1 MSANRLFKPLQL
13 GHCKLKHRMV
23 MAPLTRFRGTMEH
36 VPGKYAKEYYEQR
49 ASVPGTFIIT
59 EATFISPQAGGYNN
73 VPGIWNDDQVNAWRE
88 IVDAVHAKGSFI
100 YLQLW
105 ALGRAAGTEAA
116 AKNLHREG
124 PFPVVSSSAV
134 PISSEYE
141 EPKALSES
149 EVKSFVQ
156 DYANAAR
163 NAIRAGFDG
172 VEIHGRHKPLPTTF
186 EKDII
191 DQITGANGYLIDQFW
206 QDVCN
211 LRTDNYGGSIEKRA
225 RFGLDVTKAVIEAVG
240 DSKKVGMRLSPWSNF
255 QGMGMKDPVPQF
267 SHIVSE
273 LKNLDLA
280 YLHLVESR
288 LSGTSADGVYQA
300 VTRENDPFVELWG
313 LQAPIMLA
321 GGFDPPKAKRV
332 LSEVYP
338 AENVMIAFGR
348 YFISTPDLPYR
359 IQNDIALNPWN
370 RKTFYKPEAAEGYID
385 YPFSKEF
392 VAGGSKL

>member
-1 MSANRLFKPLQL
+1 
-13 GHCKLKHRMV
+13 
-23 MAPLTRFRGTMEH
+23 MEH
-36 VPGKYAKEYYEQR
+36 VPGKYAKKYYEQR

-73 VPGIWNDDQVNAWRE
+73 VPGIWNDDQINAWRD
-88 IVDAVHAKGSFI
+88 IVNAVHAKGSFI

-116 AKNLHREG
+116 AKNLQREG

-141 EPKALSES
+141 EPKAL
-149 EVKSFVQ
+149 
-156 DYANAAR
+156 R
-163 NAIRAGFDG
+163 FDG
-172 VEIHGRHKPLPTTF
+172 VEIH
-186 EKDII
+186 
-191 DQITGANGYLIDQFW
+191 GANGYLIDQFW

-211 LRTDNYGGSIEKRA
+211 QRTDNYGGSVEKRA

-273 LKNLDLA
+273 LKKLDLA

-332 LSEVYP
+332 LSEVYT

-359 IQNDIALNPWN
+359 IRNDIALTPWN

>member
-1 MSANRLFKPLQL
+1 MLLAMPSGRVSMGLRYTVGTKPLS
-13 GHCKLKHRMV
+13 
-23 MAPLTRFRGTMEH
+23 T
-36 VPGKYAKEYYEQR
+36 
-49 ASVPGTFIIT
+49 I
-59 EATFISPQAGGYNN
+59 
-73 VPGIWNDDQVNAWRE
+73 
-88 IVDAVHAKGSFI
+88 
-100 YLQLW
+100 
-105 ALGRAAGTEAA
+105 
-116 AKNLHREG
+116 
-124 PFPVVSSSAV
+124 
-134 PISSEYE
+134 
-141 EPKALSES
+141 
-149 EVKSFVQ
+149 
-156 DYANAAR
+156 
-163 NAIRAGFDG
+163 
-172 VEIHGRHKPLPTTF
+172 F
-186 EKDII
+186 EKDVVDRIL
-191 DQITGANGYLIDQFW
+191 GANGYLIDQFW

-273 LKNLDLA
+273 LKKLDLA

-300 VTRENDPFVELWG
+300 VTRENDPFVEIWG

-332 LSEVYP
+332 LSEVYT

-359 IQNDIALNPWN
+359 IQNDIALTPWN

>member
-1 MSANRLFKPLQL
+1 MSANRLSEPLQL
-13 GHCKLKHRMV
+13 GHCRLKHRMV

-36 VPGKYAKEYYEQR
+36 VPGRYAKEYYEQR

-73 VPGIWNDDQVNAWRE
+73 VPGIWNDEQIDAWRE

-116 AKNLHREG
+116 AKNLQREG

-141 EPKALSES
+141 EPKSLSEA

-172 VEIHGRHKPLPTTF
+172 VEIH
-186 EKDII
+186 
-191 DQITGANGYLIDQFW
+191 GANGYLIDQFW

-267 SHIVSE
+267 SQIVSE
-273 LKNLDLA
+273 LKKLDLA

-313 LQAPIMLA
+313 VQAPIMLA

-332 LSEVYP
+332 LCEVYT

-359 IQNDIALNPWN
+359 IQNDIALTPWN